1 MHTYREETGKCG
13 TDRTDDPV
21 LLAQQAAQR
30 SPPHPAMHTCIRSDC
45 CLRSARGA
53 ARPGLRAR
61 RPTHCLT
68 PHPGLAGVTGPP
80 RHSSPVGPLLL
91 RRCSLSLSLSLSL
104 SSSLPCSLHSLSSL
118 RSTGW
123 TVRRRT
129 PQCVCAATLGAPLP
143 RPLHAPA
150 HGMHMHGMACA
161 MREGRWVR
169 GRASYGLPPRALD
182 CHQRL
187 HRHPRWGLSLRWC
200 TRPPPPPRQP
210 HSRPPWRH
218 RQRTTT
224 ARSRRRS

>member
-91 RRCSLSLSLSLSL
+91 RRCSLSLSLSLSPRHFLAHFTRSAPSDPPAGRCVDAPRSVCVQPL
-104 SSSLPCSLHSLSSL
+104 SARPC
-118 RSTGW
+118 
-123 TVRRRT
+123 
-129 PQCVCAATLGAPLP
+129 PAPC
-143 RPLHAPA
+143 
-150 HGMHMHGMACA
+150 M
-161 MREGRWVR
+161 
-169 GRASYGLPPRALD
+169 
-182 CHQRL
+182 
-187 HRHPRWGLSLRWC
+187 
-200 TRPPPPPRQP
+200 
-210 HSRPPWRH
+210 
-218 RQRTTT
+218 RQRM
-224 ARSRRRS
+224 AFICMAWHVRCERVGG